1 METQNIQSDTAVISD
16 NEQTAVQM
24 QTSTAQ
30 PNLAVSKVKTNFHL
44 IIQPTKIFSEA
55 DPQRATVNSNGFPI
69 MLDLYEPFEV
79 SNIAAPN
86 GTTQKL
92 FGFFRYTLFPAL
104 RLVTE
109 LNNQSILRLGG
120 LRDTE
125 QTYKEIALNL
135 KSKIDAVMPDISG
148 YCTKSVVVSKPQQGS
163 FEWSID
169 VFCFYV
175 YRGALVEDVTGNF
188 DKIAKGLE
196 KDNLQCSLS
205 LAVALEE
212 ARSLV
217 GNSEL
222 LNYEFS
228 TSAESK
234 VLPQTKVARKTLL
247 GQSPTC
253 SDEVTPLVICTRN

>member
-1 METQNIQSDTAVISD
+1 METQNIVQSDNVVSD
-16 NEQTAVQM
+16 NEVQ
-24 QTSTAQ
+24 QNSQ
-30 PNLAVSKVKTNFHL
+30 PPNLAVSKVKTNFHL
-44 IIQPTKIFSEA
+44 IIQPTKVFSEA
-55 DPQRATVNSNGFPI
+55 DPQRATVNSGGLPI
-69 MLDLYEPFEV
+69 MLDLFEPFEV
-79 SNIAAPN
+79 STIPN
-86 GTTQKL
+86 GMNGATQKL

-104 RLVTE
+104 RLVSE
-109 LNNQSILRLGG
+109 LNNQSILRIGG
-120 LRDTE
+120 IRDTE

-175 YRGALVEDVTGNF
+175 YRGALVEDVTRNF

-205 LAVALEE
+205 LAIALEE

-217 GNSEL
+217 DNSEL

-253 SDEVTPLVICTRN
+253 SDEVMPLIICTR